1 MKLSRQ
7 FQVCLFS
14 FKKRFQVHKN
24 TSQAQINE
32 QNKIK
37 QTLSNKGNNFL
48 STQKLL
54 RGWKL
59 FVLRFGSFCVR

>member
-1 MKLSRQ
+1 MRLSRQ

-14 FKKRFQVHKN
+14 FKKRFRVHKN
-24 TSQAQINE
+24 TSQAKINE

-48 STQKLL
+48 CTQELL

-59 FVLRFGSFCVR
+59 FVLHFGTFCVR